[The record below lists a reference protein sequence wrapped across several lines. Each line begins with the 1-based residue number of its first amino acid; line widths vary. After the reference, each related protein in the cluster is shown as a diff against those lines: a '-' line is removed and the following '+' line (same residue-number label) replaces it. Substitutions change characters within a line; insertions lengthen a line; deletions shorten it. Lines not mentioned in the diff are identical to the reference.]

1 MSSSQ
6 QPENPEDIAV
16 SLPGNVDPDLSA
28 PEIQTTDDLR
38 QAQLLKSTPTPAGD
52 SEASPRS
59 QRIADQILESLVPPK
74 WRAFRL
80 VESGVQDAR
89 NDRARK
95 AADDAALKSA
105 KLALSAAIEA
115 AANAKLASTP
125 APKIETPE
133 EAAVAQAKVV
143 LEKLQSD
150 QANEL
155 EARTARHAP
164 LSEDGWFA
172 RHIAAI
178 KHRIRHTL
186 SVAVEDPRPFQ
197 VLDVLAWQQN
207 GGEMSSI
214 GWLLKAQQAEAVSRM
229 RWLRWI
235 AVTVG
240 ACAALLT
247 LSAAVIAVASVAVV
261 VSRTGIV
268 VLERKLFYIP
278 ANLWQYSL
286 ASTSAVLLCL
296 AAATLL
302 FRASLALF
310 ADSAAAFLT
319 ADSARRAEAALRLMR
334 YAGSL
339 SGATDPKVRQGLVD
353 LGLEFG
359 RRMPSPQ
366 LRGEEFGSQ
375 LREALDV
382 VEKVKNLVKP

>member
-6 QPENPEDIAV
+6 QPENPEGIPD
-16 SLPGNVDPDLSA
+16 SLSGDVDPDLGA
-28 PEIQTTDDLR
+28 PDIQTKDDLS

-59 QRIADQILESLVPPK
+59 QRIADQILESLVPAK

-105 KLALSAAIEA
+105 KLALTAAIEGA
-115 AANAKLASTP
+115 DKAKLASTP
-125 APKIETPE
+125 APRIETPE

-143 LEKLQSD
+143 LEKLEAT

-155 EARTARHAP
+155 EARTARYAP
-164 LSEDGWFA
+164 LNEDGWLA

-186 SVAVEDPRPFQ
+186 SIAVEDPRPFQ

-229 RWLRWI
+229 RWLRCI
-235 AVTVG
+235 AVIVG
-240 ACAALLT
+240 TCAAVLT
-247 LSAAVIAVASVAVV
+247 LSAALVAVASVAVV

-268 VLERKLFYIP
+268 VLDRKLFYIP

-339 SGATDPKVRQGLVD
+339 TSATDPRVRQGLVD

-359 RRMPSPQ
+359 RRTQNAP
-366 LRGEEFGSQ
+366 LTTEEIGIQ
-375 LREALDV
+375 IREGLDIA
-382 VEKVKNLVKP
+382 EKVKNLAK